1 MTRLIP
7 KTSGSKR
14 ILIADDHPLVRE
26 GLIRLINRQPDL
38 DCCGETDSAAA
49 TQKAVDT
56 LRPDLLVLDLR
67 LGSGDGLELIK
78 SLKARFPDLLILIIS
93 QHDET
98 LYAERALRAGARGYV
113 MKEVASEQVID
124 AIRTVLR
131 GDIHLS
137 RKMSVLLLRKTLEPL
152 QPNPGLDLAALSDR
166 ELHIFHLIGA
176 GLSTQRIAET
186 LHLSPKTVE
195 TYRENIKHK
204 LDLANG
210 TVLVRTATAFVA
222 GE

>member
-1 MTRLIP
+1 MTTLVA
-7 KTSGSKR
+7 KVSGAKR

-38 DCCGETDSAAA
+38 DCCGQADNALA

-56 LRPDLLVLDLR
+56 LQPDLLVLDLR
-67 LGSGDGLELIK
+67 LGYGDSLELVK
-78 SLKARFPDLLILIIS
+78 SLKARFPNLLIVIIS

-98 LYAERALRAGARGYV
+98 LYAERALRAGARGYI

-124 AIRTVLR
+124 AIRTVIR

-137 RKMSVLLLRKTLEPL
+137 RKMSVLLLQKTLDPV
-152 QPNPGLDLAALSDR
+152 QRNPGFDLAELSDR

-186 LHLSPKTVE
+186 LHLSPKTIE
-195 TYRENIKHK
+195 TYRENIKRK
-204 LDLANG
+204 LNLANANELLRAANTFVNG
-210 TVLVRTATAFVA
+210 T
-222 GE
+222 